1 MSRQVVKV
9 KGQAFVLI
17 EPAELRRLEQLA
29 ARIETADASL
39 PSLPPADGAGHRPA
53 VAFARVSVA
62 RSIVT
67 ERKALGLTQQS
78 LAKLA
83 GVRQETLSR
92 LESGKHSPTVRTV
105 EKIDRAL
112 QRAARRTAK

>member
-9 KGQAFVLI
+9 KGKPFVLI

-29 ARIETADASL
+29 AKVQMAEVGL
-39 PSLPPADGAGHRPA
+39 PALPPADAAGSRPA
-53 VAFARVSVA
+53 VAFARATIA
-62 RSIVT
+62 RGIVT
-67 ERKALGLTQQS
+67 DRKALGLTQES
-78 LAKLA
+78 LARLA

-92 LESGKHSPTVRTV
+92 IESGKHSPTVRTI

-112 QRAARRTAK
+112 VRAAKRKVR

>member
-9 KGQAFVLI
+9 KGQPFVLI

-29 ARIETADASL
+29 ARVETAGAGL
-39 PSLPPADGAGHRPA
+39 PSWPPPDAAGHRPA
-53 VAFARVSVA
+53 ALFARVSVA

-112 QRAARRTAK
+112 QRAARRTAR

>member
-1 MSRQVVKV
+1 MSRPIVKV
-9 KGQAFVLI
+9 KGKPFVLI
-17 EPAELRRLEQLA
+17 APAELRRLEQLA
-29 ARIETADASL
+29 AKVKTAEAEA
-39 PSLPPADGAGHRPA
+39 PALPPADAAGNRPA
-53 VAFARVSVA
+53 AAFARAAIA
-62 RSIVT
+62 RGIIT
-67 ERKALGLTQQS
+67 DRKALGLTQES

-112 QRAARRTAK
+112 ARAAKRRTS

>member
-1 MSRQVVKV
+1 MPRQVVKV
-9 KGQAFVLI
+9 KGKPFVLI

-29 ARIETADASL
+29 ARGEKVGTVM
-39 PSLPPADGAGHRPA
+39 PPLPPPDAEGNRPA

-62 RSIVT
+62 RGIVT
-67 ERKALGLTQQS
+67 ERKTLGLTQES
-78 LAKLA
+78 LDKLA

-92 LESGKHSPTVRTV
+92 LESGKHSPTIRTV

-112 QRAARRTAK
+112 QRVAKRKGK